1 MTSFF
6 TPTTLKETLI
16 FGSCERTMRFASI
29 WSHQERRRVVLKRK
43 MWCQKTTVFETDRVR
58 KDETIAEVAAE
69 TIAEVVAETIAEV
82 GAGIETETTTAETA
96 ADVIDIKHE
105 DDFPRGSDTHLPPR
119 SVLSVL
125 RQFQKVF

>member
-1 MTSFF
+1 M
-6 TPTTLKETLI
+6 
-16 FGSCERTMRFASI
+16 
-29 WSHQERRRVVLKRK
+29 KRK

-69 TIAEVVAETIAEV
+69 TIAEV

-96 ADVIDIKHE
+96 VDVIDIKHE